1 MNRETQSF
9 QAETKQLL
17 DLVINSIYT
26 HKEIFLRELISNASD
41 AIDKL
46 RFLSLTKSELLGDD
60 EIFEISIKSDD
71 VAKTLT
77 ISDNGIGMNHEDLIQ
92 NIGTIARSGSKNFL
106 KQIQEN
112 SAADLELIG
121 QFGVGF
127 YSAFMVAD
135 KVTITTKKAG
145 ETEAFKWESE
155 GTGTYTIEPA
165 TKEGRGTEITLYLK
179 KKEENS
185 EEEDWEDYTESYTL
199 QNLVKKYSNFIRYPI
214 KMEVEH
220 TEYPKNEDG
229 SYKYDGEPTTERKVE
244 RINATKPI
252 WLKDKKEIEQSDYNE
267 FYKSEF
273 HDWVDPLETIH
284 SKAEGTLEYRLL
296 LFIPKKAPF
305 DFNSNQFKKGVKL
318 YSKSV
323 YIMERCET
331 LIPDY
336 YKFVKGLVESSD
348 FSLNLSREVLQ
359 QNRELKVI
367 AKNIEKKIHDT
378 LLYMLQNERE
388 KYEEFWGEFG
398 KNIKSGIYSDFQ
410 AKDKLS
416 DLLIFLSSNDSTKK
430 VTLDEY
436 VSRMPE
442 GQEFILYATGK
453 DIQSIEKMPQMES
466 VNEKDWEVL
475 YFVEKIDEFIT
486 NNLTEYKGKKLKSVS
501 HGEFSVG
508 ESQVTKERE
517 EEMKPVLEA
526 IKNALEGK
534 VSEVKLSSRLK
545 SSPVCLVSGKN
556 GISLNMEK
564 VLKDYD
570 SFVPKA
576 DRVLEVNPNH
586 KLFEV
591 MSKMKDSD
599 ESRFK
604 TYSNLLYNQALIS
617 EGIVPEDA
625 NSFINQISELMIN
638 NISE

>member
-1 MNRETQSF
+1 MNKETQSF

-17 DLVINSIYT
+17 DLMINSIYT

-46 RFLSLTKSELLGDD
+46 RFLSLTQPELLGND

-71 VAKTLT
+71 SSKTLT
-77 ISDNGIGMNHEDLIQ
+77 ISDNGIGMNRDDLIQ

-106 KQIQEN
+106 KQMQEN
-112 SAADLELIG
+112 SSAELELIG

-127 YSAFMVAD
+127 YSAFMIAD
-135 KVTITTKKAG
+135 RVIITTKKAG
-145 ETEAFKWESE
+145 ETDAFKWESE
-155 GTGTYTIEPA
+155 GTGVYTIEPA
-165 TKEGRGTEITLYLK
+165 TKDTHGTEITLYLK
-179 KKEENS
+179 KNEENS
-185 EEEDWEDYTESYTL
+185 EDETWVDYTESHTL
-199 QNLVKKYSNFIRYPI
+199 QNLIKKYSNFIRYPI
-214 KMEVEH
+214 RMEVEH
-220 TEYPKNEDG
+220 TEYQKNEDG
-229 SYKYDGEPTTERKVE
+229 SYKYDAEPTTERKIE
-244 RINATKPI
+244 TINATKPI
-252 WLKDKKEIEQSDYNE
+252 WLKDKKEIEQSEYNE

-273 HDWVDPLETIH
+273 HDWVDPLEVVH

-318 YSKSV
+318 YSKNV
-323 YIMERCET
+323 YIMDRCET

-336 YKFVKGLVESSD
+336 YKFIKGLVESSD

-388 KYEEFWGEFG
+388 KYDEFWNEFG

-416 DLLIFLSSNDSTKK
+416 DLLIFFSSNDSTKK

-436 VSRMPE
+436 ISRMPE
-442 GQEFILYATGK
+442 EQEFILYATGK
-453 DIQSIEKMPQMES
+453 DIESIEKMPQMES
-466 VNEKDWEVL
+466 IKDKGWEVL

-508 ESQVTKERE
+508 DSVTKEKE
-517 EEMKPVLEA
+517 DEMKPILEA
-526 IKNALEGK
+526 IKTALEGK
-534 VSEVKLSSRLK
+534 VSEVKLSNRLK

-570 SFVPKA
+570 AFVPKA
-576 DRVLEVNPNH
+576 DRVLEINPNH

-591 MSKMKDSD
+591 MTKIKDSD

-617 EGIVPEDA
+617 EGIIPEDTS
-625 NSFINQISELMIN
+625 SFISQISELMIN
-638 NISE
+638 TVSE